1 MSSKA
6 VNDVRA
12 TSFDAA
18 SHRPEGYQGTIDEAI
33 AQIRAEPDQGR
44 PYWPLNMS
52 RERYELLGFLGVL
65 RSKQRMSGAR
75 GPAGYKRVADLE
87 REAFVEDDSVEY
99 GVPELPLDSFYS
111 LAYAMRQWPR
121 SFKS

>member
-18 SHRPEGYQGTIDEAI
+18 SHRPEGYQGTIDDVL
-33 AQIRAEPDQGR
+33 AQMRAEPEVAR

-52 RERYELLGFLGVL
+52 RERYELLGFLGV
-65 RSKQRMSGAR
+65 RKAGFSGLEMYRAHFAR
-75 GPAGYKRVADLE
+75 LPIRFKP
-87 REAFVEDDSVEY
+87 EDDTVEY
-99 GVPELPLDSFYS
+99 GAPEAPADESPYS